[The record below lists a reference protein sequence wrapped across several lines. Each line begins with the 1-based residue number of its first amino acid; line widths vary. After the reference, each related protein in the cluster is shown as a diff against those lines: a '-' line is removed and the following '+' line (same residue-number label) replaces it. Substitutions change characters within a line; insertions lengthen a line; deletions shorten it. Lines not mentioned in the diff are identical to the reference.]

1 MSVKINCESWKEVID
16 TLKRTEL
23 TNDIICLVITPI
35 EVNNKLK
42 FEIETEN

>member
-1 MSVKINCESWKEVID
+1 MSMKINCDSWKEVID

-23 TNDIICLVITPI
+23 TNDSMCLIISPV